1 MANYRFKPKGEG
13 KKGIDIVKGVFT
25 FHPWALLI
33 CFLIAF
39 VMWIYA
45 VNYNKSTD
53 GQGSQPPETE
63 EVACAYGDMM
73 GEEGYLSLPTAFC
86 DNGKL

>member
-39 VMWIYA
+39 VMWLYA
-45 VNYNKSTD
+45 VNYNKTTD
-53 GQGSQPPETE
+53 GQGSQSPETE
-63 EVACAYGDMM
+63 EVACAYGDVTV
-73 GEEGYLSLPTAFC
+73 GEGCLSLSAAFLE
-86 DNGKL
+86 NGKL